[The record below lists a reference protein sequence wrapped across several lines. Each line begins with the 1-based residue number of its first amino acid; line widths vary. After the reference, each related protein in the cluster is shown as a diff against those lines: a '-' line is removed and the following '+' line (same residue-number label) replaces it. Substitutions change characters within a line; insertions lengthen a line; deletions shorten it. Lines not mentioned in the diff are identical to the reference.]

1 MSRFFI
7 SPEQFDRPEPV
18 ISGPDVRHI
27 TKVLRLG
34 PGDAVE
40 LLDGGFDLVAFD
52 AAVHEVYDDLLRS
65 SVHPLW

>member
-1 MSRFFI
+1 MPLPAATLAWVASRPGVT
-7 SPEQFDRPEPV
+7 SV
-18 ISGPDVRHI
+18 I
-27 TKVLRLG
+27 
-34 PGDAVE
+34 PGARNVAQARANADAAE